1 MRVHGGPFKGA
12 RMVVREA
19 VLGGTRCRREARD
32 LLGPGKRPA
41 AGEHRG
47 LGLAHAEKS
56 LAMTHGKGSG

>member
-1 MRVHGGPFKGA
+1 
-12 RMVVREA
+12 MVVREA